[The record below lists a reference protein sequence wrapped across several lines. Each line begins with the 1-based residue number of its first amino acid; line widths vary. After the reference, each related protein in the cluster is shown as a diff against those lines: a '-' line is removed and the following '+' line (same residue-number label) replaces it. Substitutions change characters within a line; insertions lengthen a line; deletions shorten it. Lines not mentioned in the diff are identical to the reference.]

1 VITTLLNHQWKAFWR
16 SRNAGKNIAMQI
28 FMAFIIVYLLAT
40 AIVLGFSVSTIIN
53 KAFPNQ
59 DPEKVFCGFILYYF
73 LFDMLFRFLWQE
85 LPTLSIQPY
94 LAQNIQR
101 KQLTRFLNIRSLFT
115 FLNLLPILLFIPFAV
130 SSIFQTD
137 GSAAAIAFIIC
148 IISLTCFNHF
158 TILFIKRKTIINGW
172 WLVAFFVTI
181 ALCMAGDYF
190 NVFSVSAISS
200 TVFLHILKTPL
211 LCIIPIALAFFSVVN
226 NTRFLKQNLYLEELS
241 SASAK
246 KESAN
251 YTWLNRFGI
260 YGELI
265 GLDLKLILRNKR
277 PRSAALMSVAL
288 LFYGFLF
295 YKPETI
301 EQGQYGV
308 LLLGATFVT
317 GIFIITY
324 GQFLFAWHGN
334 FFDGLMAGNFTL
346 QQYIKSRFLL
356 FAGVG
361 TITFMLVSFYGF
373 MSWKILIIQLAAYL
387 YNTGFNTVLSIYF
400 ATRSYKGLDLSK
412 SASFNYQGTGAAQ
425 WIYGLVFML
434 FGAIVYLP
442 FALLFNA
449 WAGVIAIGLF
459 GLVNILLQDWWVQI
473 LANQLMQR
481 KHKILEGFREK

>member
-1 VITTLLNHQWKAFWR
+1 
-16 SRNAGKNIAMQI
+16 
-28 FMAFIIVYLLAT
+28 
-40 AIVLGFSVSTIIN
+40 
-53 KAFPNQ
+53 
-59 DPEKVFCGFILYYF
+59 
-73 LFDMLFRFLWQE
+73 
-85 LPTLSIQPY
+85 
-94 LAQNIQR
+94 
-101 KQLTRFLNIRSLFT
+101 
-115 FLNLLPILLFIPFAV
+115 
-130 SSIFQTD
+130 
-137 GSAAAIAFIIC
+137 
-148 IISLTCFNHF
+148 
-158 TILFIKRKTIINGW
+158 
-172 WLVAFFVTI
+172 
-181 ALCMAGDYF
+181 MAGDYF
-190 NVFSVSAISS
+190 NIFSVSAISS